1 MPVHDWT
8 RVDAGIFHDFHNAW
22 VLELANTLTGGLL
35 PAGYYALTEQHA
47 GKYVA
52 DLLTLHAT
60 PPGNEL
66 PPLPPDRGGLALAEA
81 PPKVRRK
88 LTSTG
93 NYRRLRRTLAIRHVS
108 GHRLIALIEMVS
120 PANKDRPE
128 HVQEFVGKAVA
139 ALEQGIHLLLVD
151 LFPPGRHDPAGMH
164 GAIWECFDNQPY
176 DLPAAEPFTLAAYAA
191 GAAPEAYLEHLAVGD
206 ALPEM
211 PLLLGS
217 DRYVRV
223 PLETTYQMAYR
234 GRPAFWREVLE
245 GRRPQGS

>member
-22 VLELANTLTGGLL
+22 LLELANAFNGGLL
-35 PAGYYALTEQHA
+35 PPGYYALTEQHA

-52 DLLTLHAT
+52 DLLALHTSTGDQA
-60 PPGNEL
+60 L
-66 PPLPPDRGGLALAEA
+66 PPLPPDSGGLALAEA

-93 NYRRLRRTLAIRHVS
+93 SLRRLRRTLAIRHVS

-120 PANKDRPE
+120 PANKDRAE
-128 HVQEFVGKAVA
+128 HVQELVGKAVT
-139 ALEQGIHLLLVD
+139 ALEQGVHLLQVD
-151 LFPPGRHDPAGMH
+151 LFPPGRHDPGGMH
-164 GAIWECFDNQPY
+164 GAVWDHFDNQPY

-191 GAAPEAYLEHLAVGD
+191 GPAPEVYLEHLAVGD

-211 PLLLGS
+211 PLVLCW
-217 DRYVRV
+217 DRYIRV
-223 PLETTYQMAYR
+223 PLETTYQTAFR
-234 GRPAFWREVLE
+234 GRPAFWRDVLE
-245 GRRPQGS
+245 CHHSPNG